1 MSNKEIIQENNL
13 KLQDCV
19 DLANNLPDVQNFKPV
34 YATTDYRV
42 LDVPKPDGITSNV
55 SYIYNLDMY
64 YLVEFASN
72 YYLYRKNNSGLE
84 YIGKVDMNTSGLA
97 QAGIIGYFN
106 NNVYVYIG
114 EDSGVGNW
122 YLYKYDLNEKTTSLV
137 NSGKNTSYIGN
148 VMWSSN
154 GYFLSGLFGG
164 VFKLNMEDYSISQL
178 GMFVTTNGLY
188 NLHKNSMVV
197 MSTTKKTLNVCNI
210 NSEDTIVKTTKTFDE
225 VIYGVNYYKNKIFM
239 KSGIFV
245 LNDDLSLG
253 EKLGDVPSTFSDIS
267 YYLRC
272 YNDKYYGGGTGS
284 KFILYEFNEET
295 NKFVEVETLT
305 DNIPSKVYEESTCQP
320 NLYTTT
326 SIYDFTTGDTLIGY
340 KINGQNVY
348 LNQSRNITTDKILSG
363 YTSYTQDGSPIS
375 GTMPNNGDVTIAP
388 TISEQ
393 VKEKGYYNSLKVSA
407 VTSAIDSNITPE
419 NIKKDVSILGINGTL
434 ETGTDTSD
442 ADATA
447 NDITMNK
454 TAYVNGEKITGTLP
468 LFPNSRTFTVDGG
481 VTNDAENNRIQIHTI
496 NTTKQILDSNL
507 NMEFNGEY
515 ADVADAIGL
524 TADKIKAGETILG
537 ITGTYTGENDVSL

>member
-1 MSNKEIIQENNL
+1 MADTSNLSNYL
-13 KLQDCV
+13 K
-19 DLANNLPDVQNFKPV
+19 DLADAIREKKGTEEQIPATNFDTEILNIETGLDAEPI
-34 YATTDYRV
+34 YATTNYRT
-42 LDVPKPDGITSNV
+42 LAVPKPEGITSDV

-114 EDSGVGNW
+114 EDSSVGNW

-164 VFKLNMEDYSISQL
+164 VFKLNMEDYSISRL

-305 DNIPSKVYEESTCQP
+305 DNIPSKVYEKSTCQP

-363 YTSYTQDGSPIS
+363 YTSYSQDGSPIS
-375 GTMPNNGDVTIAP
+375 GTMPNNGELNYNSSTEEQTIPAGYTSGGTIAP
-388 TISEQ
+388 APLTDTEYDECLELSQ
-393 VKEKGYYNSLKVSA
+393 Q
-407 VTSAIDSNITPE
+407 
-419 NIKKDVSILGINGTL
+419 ILGG
-434 ETGTDTSD
+434 
-442 ADATA
+442 
-447 NDITMNK
+447 
-454 TAYVNGEKITGTLP
+454 
-468 LFPNSRTFTVDGG
+468 
-481 VTNDAENNRIQIHTI
+481 H
-496 NTTKQILDSNL
+496 
-507 NMEFNGEY
+507 
-515 ADVADAIGL
+515 
-524 TADKIKAGETILG
+524 
-537 ITGTYTGENDVSL
+537 